1 LAMIKISIS
10 CVYCPQKMETVASNI
25 ITCCLRCELLFTH
38 HHVIH
43 WHNLPLPL
51 QFFLLV
57 ITQPWKWSPI
67 RSSSLRH
74 TRQRIIHEIAWWGI
88 IWAWHP
94 MDGSL
99 RSYPHRQKI
108 CVDKRIL

>member
-1 LAMIKISIS
+1 MEEMDIQLFFLAPITPTNFTSKNTDPEYPSPVAHAANHYRSSHNPLAMIKISIS

-51 QFFLLV
+51 QIFLLV
-57 ITQPWKWSPI
+57 ITQPWK
-67 RSSSLRH
+67 
-74 TRQRIIHEIAWWGI
+74 
-88 IWAWHP
+88 
-94 MDGSL
+94 
-99 RSYPHRQKI
+99 
-108 CVDKRIL
+108 